1 MKSENYQELL
11 EEYLEG
17 DPVAEVLDAVELL
30 RRGPP
35 DHAMDVVALLEQQL
49 GKV

>member
-30 RRGPP
+30 RGGPAH
-35 DHAMDVVALLEQQL
+35 HAVDLVALLE
-49 GKV
+49 

>member
-1 MKSENYQELL
+1 MVEQVGLVQRQT
-11 EEYLEG
+11 
-17 DPVAEVLDAVELL
+17 VAQVLDAVELL